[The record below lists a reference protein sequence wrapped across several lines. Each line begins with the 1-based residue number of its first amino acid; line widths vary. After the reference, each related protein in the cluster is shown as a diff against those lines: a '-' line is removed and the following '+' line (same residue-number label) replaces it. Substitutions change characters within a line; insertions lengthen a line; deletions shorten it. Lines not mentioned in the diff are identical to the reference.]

1 MQHSLCEICLALG
14 KTTPAEDIHHK
25 DSFTNYSGN
34 MRLKVA
40 YDYNNLI
47 ALCK

>member
-1 MQHSLCEICLALG
+1 M
-14 KTTPAEDIHHK
+14 PAEDIHHK

-40 YDYNNLI
+40 YDVTNLI
-47 ALCK
+47 SLCK